1 MRCQLARCSH
11 RRAMSHSIIRIQA
24 LHDSNRTSASTG
36 HPTPVDD
43 GTPAGIPTPAG
54 EPPRQAGLFH
64 EDDDPAGH
72 ELPFSDDDGL
82 PASGAAD
89 DDDGADKSGSDDSA
103 SEEAVPAGDAL
114 GAAIPAAIGR
124 LVLSWGELEDST
136 AKKLAAMRHSF
147 GDVRAVGGR
156 ARPTIQKLLA
166 ELRAL
171 VAMRDRHDKQVL
183 TVIAEIDGA
192 LQRLAQ
198 FRLLIVEGGQAI
210 EGDALVC
217 RDLKNGPHLVAVSL
231 IEQET
236 ARIRE
241 ITERI
246 ETL

>member
-1 MRCQLARCSH
+1 MRYQLARCSH

-72 ELPFSDDDGL
+72 DSLFSDDDGL
-82 PASGAAD
+82 PVSGAAD
-89 DDDGADKSGSDDSA
+89 DDAGPDESGSDDSV
-103 SEEAVPAGDAL
+103 SDEAAPAGDAL
-114 GAAIPAAIGR
+114 GEGIPAAIGR
-124 LVLSWGELEDST
+124 LVLSWGQLEHST
-136 AKKLAAMRHSF
+136 AEKLAAMRHSF

-171 VAMRDRHDKQVL
+171 VAMRDRHDKQAL

-210 EGDALVC
+210 EGEALIC